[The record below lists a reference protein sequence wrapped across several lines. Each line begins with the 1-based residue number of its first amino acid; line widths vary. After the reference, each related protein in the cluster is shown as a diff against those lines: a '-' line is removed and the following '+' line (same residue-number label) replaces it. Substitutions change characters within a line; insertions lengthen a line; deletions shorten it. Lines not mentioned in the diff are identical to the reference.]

1 LFDAGA
7 PDSFTPRLGEALPGG
22 GFAIARQKKR
32 FDFRN
37 LPPPP
42 GRGSSC
48 GDAAFYQAF
57 E

>member
-1 LFDAGA
+1 VSRS
-7 PDSFTPRLGEALPGG
+7 PDKT
-22 GFAIARQKKR
+22 R
-32 FDFRN
+32 FDFGD